1 MSKASLEKPGIA
13 GSVPGTGWETD
24 VLQDPIQGQKF
35 HDSLIV
41 VPVGVSRQSRR
52 AQHRKNIPAFPEG
65 FQSLGIPKIPEI
77 PGRCHSLS
85 LIPSSRSI
93 ENQCGKE
100 FLAGRGWDG
109 IPREAVPGSLEVS
122 KEMLDPPGIL
132 GSLEKNL
139 GKEFSLREWRRGW
152 AGIPREA
159 VETAKTGLEQPG
171 IAKTWDEPLLQLEFH
186 WNSILKDPPCFP
198 HWIWGRSHPIF
209 QAFVFS
215 RDFPEQDVYTTPVYF
230 SSDWLNE
237 YWDAVAVDDFRFV
250 YMGPKG
256 SWTPFHADVFR
267 SYSWSA
273 NVCGRKRWLLYPAG
287 QEEFLKDCH
296 GNLPFDVTAPELRD
310 ERIYPRFSRSQAPL
324 EILQEAGEI
333 VFVPSGWHHQVHNLE
348 DTISINHNW
357 VNGCNVAVMW
367 CFLQDELA
375 AVQREISQWKDPM
388 DDWHLQCQLI
398 MKSCTGIDYKEFY
411 DFLKVV
417 AENRVSI
424 LEKGLDEESSSQSN
438 SKAAISTLGMLHAV
452 FDLKRTVKVLS
463 SLSANEDF
471 RKLDLASLSP
481 PPEVLLQHLESAIDT
496 ALL

>member
-1 MSKASLEKPGIA
+1 
-13 GSVPGTGWETD
+13 
-24 VLQDPIQGQKF
+24 
-35 HDSLIV
+35 
-41 VPVGVSRQSRR
+41 SR
-52 AQHRKNIPAFPEG
+52 AFP
-65 FQSLGIPKIPEI
+65 
-77 PGRCHSLS
+77 
-85 LIPSSRSI
+85 
-93 ENQCGKE
+93 
-100 FLAGRGWDG
+100 D
-109 IPREAVPGSLEVS
+109 
-122 KEMLDPPGIL
+122 
-132 GSLEKNL
+132 
-139 GKEFSLREWRRGW
+139 
-152 AGIPREA
+152 
-159 VETAKTGLEQPG
+159 
-171 IAKTWDEPLLQLEFH
+171 
-186 WNSILKDPPCFP
+186 
-198 HWIWGRSHPIF
+198 
-209 QAFVFS
+209 
-215 RDFPEQDVYTTPVYF
+215 QDVYTTPVYF

-273 NVCGRKRWLLYPAG
+273 NVCGRKKWLLYPAG

-296 GNLPFDVTAPELRD
+296 GNLPFDVTAPDLRD
-310 ERIYPRFSRSQAPL
+310 KRIYPRYSQSQPPL
-324 EILQEAGEI
+324 EIIQEAGEI
-333 VFVPSGWHHQVHNLE
+333 VFIPSGWHHQVYNLE

-367 CFLQDELA
+367 SFLQDELA

-411 DFLKVV
+411 NFLKVI
-417 AENRVSI
+417 AENRISI
-424 LEKGLDEESSSQSN
+424 LEKGLDEESSSQNN

-471 RKLDLASLSP
+471 RKLDLSSLSP
-481 PPEVLLQHLESAIDT
+481 SPEALLQLLESAIDT

>member
-1 MSKASLEKPGIA
+1 MDRATFACSTAFFRDFGNSSPGALPGGHVDFIDKADSFTYSDFFRDYLIPNHPCIFSAKFTEDW
-13 GSVPGTGWETD
+13 GS
-24 VLQDPIQGQKF
+24 
-35 HDSLIV
+35 
-41 VPVGVSRQSRR
+41 
-52 AQHRKNIPAFPEG
+52 RKNWVT
-65 FQSLGIPKIPEI
+65 
-77 PGRCHSLS
+77 
-85 LIPSSRSI
+85 
-93 ENQCGKE
+93 
-100 FLAGRGWDG
+100 WDG
-109 IPREAVPGSLEVS
+109 KPNFEH
-122 KEMLDPPGIL
+122 
-132 GSLEKNL
+132 
-139 GKEFSLREWRRGW
+139 
-152 AGIPREA
+152 
-159 VETAKTGLEQPG
+159 
-171 IAKTWDEPLLQLEFH
+171 LLQNF
-186 WNSILKDPPCFP
+186 
-198 HWIWGRSHPIF
+198 
-209 QAFVFS
+209 AFVFS
-215 RDFPEQDVYTTPVYF
+215 RAFPEQDVYTTPVYF

-273 NVCGRKRWLLYPAG
+273 NICGRKRWLLYPAG
-287 QEEFLKDCH
+287 QEEFLKDRH
-296 GNLPFDVTAPELRD
+296 GNLPFDVTAPDLRD
-310 ERIYPRFSRSQAPL
+310 KRIYPRYGQSQPPL

-333 VFVPSGWHHQVHNLE
+333 VFIPSGWHHQVYNLE

-388 DDWHLQCQLI
+388 EDWHLQCQLI

-411 DFLKVV
+411 NFLKVI
-417 AENRVSI
+417 AENRISI
-424 LEKGLDEESSSQSN
+424 LEKGLDEESSSQNN

-471 RKLDLASLSP
+471 RKLDLTSLSP
-481 PPEVLLQHLESAIDT
+481 SPEALLQHLESAIDT